1 MRNDVVV
8 FEPIPFENVEDAFT
22 ALRNGEID
30 CVFPVNLSSYK
41 AEKLGI
47 LKTEPIMQTE
57 VYAAVKSDKRH
68 LFTTDGEV
76 SVAMTETDRNFR
88 TFVQEY
94 YPEWSESLFES
105 REACLEAVASG
116 EAHCALLCNYE
127 LGRLDD
133 TLDEKGL
140 TAIST
145 GQPISLGFAVDS
157 HADCLY
163 SILNKTAMYVPDS
176 AINSAL
182 VSYSYDE
189 KVFIIVDFL
198 KEHMVSLLS
207 ASGAVLMLILLLLI
221 KSLRSERKAK
231 KSLRALKESLG
242 REKKQQKELDATKSK
257 AYTDPLTGV
266 KSKNAYAEAS
276 EALQRSV
283 VNGEKPE
290 FAIIVFDVNDLKK
303 VNDFYGHDA
312 DDRHILSANKMI
324 CDGFKHSPVYRIG
337 GDEFVVIL
345 TGEDYENGIELLQS
359 FDRQVENNLRNGL
372 TVVSAG
378 YARFDP
384 ESDASF
390 SDVFKRADEKMY
402 QRKRYLKGDRARIFP
417 SEPSANASLV
427 YDSRTD
433 STVSPES
440 SISCEQ
446 KETHNTDEN
455 TVTIACGGVQ
465 IHADSH
471 VASDKLNALIDVLRS

>member
-1 MRNDVVV
+1 M
-8 FEPIPFENVEDAFT
+8 
-22 ALRNGEID
+22 
-30 CVFPVNLSSYK
+30 
-41 AEKLGI
+41 
-47 LKTEPIMQTE
+47 
-57 VYAAVKSDKRH
+57 
-68 LFTTDGEV
+68 
-76 SVAMTETDRNFR
+76 
-88 TFVQEY
+88 
-94 YPEWSESLFES
+94 
-105 REACLEAVASG
+105 
-116 EAHCALLCNYE
+116 
-127 LGRLDD
+127 
-133 TLDEKGL
+133 
-140 TAIST
+140 
-145 GQPISLGFAVDS
+145 
-157 HADCLY
+157 
-163 SILNKTAMYVPDS
+163 
-176 AINSAL
+176 
-182 VSYSYDE
+182 
-189 KVFIIVDFL
+189 
-198 KEHMVSLLS
+198 
-207 ASGAVLMLILLLLI
+207 
-221 KSLRSERKAK
+221 
-231 KSLRALKESLG
+231 KESLG

-257 AYTDPLTGV
+257 AYADPLTGV

-276 EALQRSV
+276 EALQRSIV
-283 VNGEKPE
+283 SGEKPE

-312 DDRHILSANKMI
+312 GDRHILSANKMI
-324 CDGFKHSPVYRIG
+324 FDGFKHSPVYRIG

-427 YDSRTD
+427 YDSRTA